1 MAALTCAHQW
11 EPNPRLSHPG
21 TSASHNAEDYRGKAG
36 ITVMSPLLFHGTK
49 RRRREVGGATRRRR
63 ASGFFCVW
71 KRGWE
76 NLTLIKP
83 LIPSCDGEPIS
94 PGSGGDSVHKK
105 LGDFLEAHQNQCGGA
120 GGGGRAGARVCWR
133 TLNNPEMC
141 CSLSRLTEVRPVEAS
156 RCQQIIEKRE
166 GEGKKKN
173 RSSWQEYREAASELG
188 EAASTYTHLN
198 TDCQYSAK
206 ILRNL
211 PEQRKKINK

>member
-1 MAALTCAHQW
+1 M
-11 EPNPRLSHPG
+11 
-21 TSASHNAEDYRGKAG
+21 
-36 ITVMSPLLFHGTK
+36 
-49 RRRREVGGATRRRR
+49 
-63 ASGFFCVW
+63 
-71 KRGWE
+71 
-76 NLTLIKP
+76 
-83 LIPSCDGEPIS
+83 IPSCDGEPIS

-105 LGDFLEAHQNQCGGA
+105 LGDFLEAHQNQCGRWGRW
-120 GGGGRAGARVCWR
+120 GRAGARVCWR

-166 GEGKKKN
+166 EEEKKKKK

-206 ILRNL
+206 NLRNL
-211 PEQRKKINK
+211 PEQRKKNKINKKCRAGFQSVCVFDTFYC